1 MKKIVVWLLISVTV
15 ISVFAGCQDNTT
27 SGNISGETTTI
38 AADGET
44 AAEETTA
51 RLEADLPDNDYGGY
65 KFRFLVREYDGNGYW
80 GSKEVYAE
88 EEIGDPIND
97 AVYLRNRKIEEK
109 YNIVISEVRSGN
121 MLGDAQK
128 VVRAGDHEYD
138 CLMPHAGD
146 AAALAQSQYLI
157 DFNKLP
163 YIDLSKPWWD
173 QGSNN
178 TLSIGGKYFFTM
190 GELNIMDNDATY
202 VMMFNKDVAANFGI
216 DDLYDSVMNN
226 EWTFDKLYSV
236 IQTVSEDLDGNGVY
250 DDNDRFGLLT
260 DNGAIMLGMF
270 YASGETLI
278 KKDSQD
284 YPVINTDLTR
294 ASAVMG
300 KMLAIQSDKAN
311 TLLAENLTHISDP
324 WTNGLNR
331 LFKEGKGLFYAIGL
345 TVMHKMRDMDSDF
358 GLMPYPKF
366 DESQEKYMN
375 YVSSWCTNTVAIPVT
390 TSDIDM
396 ASAIIEALAAESL
409 YTLTPAYYEITIV
422 NKTIRDEGSA
432 EMLDIILT
440 NRIYDLGGIYN
451 WSGIGNLPMNTK
463 DAGQFISG
471 VSKIEAATQ
480 TAMDKTI
487 DMIKEME

>member
-1 MKKIVVWLLISVTV
+1 MKMKRFVALLIGLLIITG
-15 ISVFAGCQDNTT
+15 VFAGCQNETA
-27 SGNISGETTTI
+27 NVSGETTTSSDEI
-38 AADGET
+38 T
-44 AAEETTA
+44 VEETTA
-51 RLEADLPDNDYGGY
+51 RLEPELPDDSYDSYN
-65 KFRFLVREYDGNGYW
+65 FRFLVREYDGNGYW

-88 EEIGDPIND
+88 EENGDPIND

-146 AAALAQSQYLI
+146 AANLAQAGYLI
-157 DFNKLP
+157 DFNNLP
-163 YIDLSKPWWD
+163 YVDLSKPWWD
-173 QGSNN
+173 KGSND
-178 TLSIGGKYFFTM
+178 TLSIGRKYFFAM

-202 VMMFNKDVAANFGI
+202 VMMFNKDVAADFGV
-216 DDLYDSVMNN
+216 DDLYDLVMNN
-226 EWTFDKLYSV
+226 QWTFDKFYSV
-236 IQTVSEDLDGNGVY
+236 IQSVSEDIDGNGTY

-260 DNGAIMLGMF
+260 DNGAIKLGLF

-278 KKDSQD
+278 KKDKED
-284 YPVINTDLTR
+284 YPYINTDLTR
-294 ASAVMG
+294 ASAVME
-300 KMLAIQSDKAN
+300 KMIEINTNRSS

-366 DESQEKYMN
+366 DESQDKYMN

-396 ASAIIEALAAESL
+396 ASAIIEALAAESM

-451 WSGIGNLPMNTK
+451 WSGIGNLPMDTK
-463 DAGQFISG
+463 DAGQFVSG
-471 VSKIEAATQ
+471 VTKIESATN
-480 TAMDKTI
+480 TAIEKAITLF
-487 DMIKEME
+487 KEME

>member
-1 MKKIVVWLLISVTV
+1 MKMKRLVALLIVALM
-15 ISVFAGCQDNTT
+15 IIGVFAGCQNETA
-27 SGNISGETTTI
+27 NVSGETTTSSDEI
-38 AADGET
+38 T
-44 AAEETTA
+44 VEETTA
-51 RLEADLPDNDYGGY
+51 RLEPDLPVDDYNGY

-80 GSKEVYAE
+80 GSKEVFAE
-88 EEIGDPIND
+88 EENGDPIND

-109 YNIVISEVRSGN
+109 YNISISEVRSGN
-121 MLGDAQK
+121 MLGDTQK

-138 CLMPHAGD
+138 CVMPHAGD
-146 AAALAQSQYLI
+146 AASLAQSEYLM
-157 DFNKLP
+157 DFNNLT
-163 YIDLSKPWWD
+163 YIDLNMPWWD
-173 QGSNN
+173 KGSND

-202 VMMFNKDVAANFGI
+202 VMMFNKDVANNFGV
-216 DDLYDSVMNN
+216 DDLYDSVLNN
-226 EWTFDKLYSV
+226 KWTFEKFYTV
-236 IQTVSEDLDGNGVY
+236 IQTVSEDLDGNGTY
-250 DDNDRFGLLT
+250 DDNDRYGLLT
-260 DNGAIMLGMF
+260 DNGAIKLGLF

-278 KKDSQD
+278 KKDKD
-284 YPVINTDLTR
+284 DFPFINIELTR
-294 ASAVMG
+294 ASAVME
-300 KMLAIQSDKAN
+300 KMIEINTNKAS

-366 DESQEKYMN
+366 DESQTKYMN

-390 TSDIDM
+390 TPDIDM
-396 ASAIIEALAAESL
+396 ASIIIEALAAESM

-451 WSGIGNLPMNTK
+451 WSGIGNLPMDTQ
-463 DAGQFISG
+463 DAGQFISKI
-471 VSKIEAATQ
+471 STIEAATM
-480 TAMDKTI
+480 TAMEKTI
-487 DMIKEME
+487 NLYKEME